1 MPLRGKNMYYIR
13 EVKALYPKIDQP
25 YRFDSQA
32 GERGKSVPCSANDDG
47 ACYELSFVADE
58 VTAKALH
65 KGMKTAYDE
74 KKQKGW
80 NNSVAR
86 PKKNDD
92 GDFVFKTTIKA
103 AYSGREVPTPKQFD
117 SRNNELPITFKLTSG
132 SIVNIAIEF
141 IPHAMEG
148 GVSSRL
154 KQVQVLK
161 YVPIEA
167 RSVFE
172 SLDGGFVFEEEAQG
186 SLFEAVEEPP
196 EEPKKIVRT
205 KATGTKGADKDL
217 SSIVDDWDD

>member
-1 MPLRGKNMYYIR
+1 MYYIR

-32 GERGKSVPCSANDDG
+32 GERGKSVPCTALDDG
-47 ACYELSFVADE
+47 ACFELNFIADE

-65 KGMKTAYDE
+65 KAMKTAYDE

-80 NNSVAR
+80 NNSVPR

-103 AYSGREVPTPKQFD
+103 AYSGREVPRPKQFD
-117 SRNNELPITFKLTSG
+117 SSNTELPTSFKLTTG
-132 SIVNIAIEF
+132 STINIAVEF

-148 GVSSRL
+148 GVSLRL

-161 YVPIEA
+161 YVPMEA
-167 RSVFE
+167 RSLFE
-172 SLDGGFVFEEEAQG
+172 SLDGVFVFEEETQG

-205 KATGTKGADKDL
+205 KVATSKAQDKDL
-217 SSIVDDWDD
+217 SSIVDEWDD